1 MKNKLLF
8 STFLALFCAFII
20 GCGSNSSQKGA
31 NIFNGKLDSVQKINY
46 VLPDETVKTIDNKE
60 DVKLICDI
68 LSNQVYSEVDNSSQ
82 ICQVKYDA
90 YSDKYSIHTDD
101 GYHWEVRVYQE

>member
-1 MKNKLLF
+1 MYPSEIDQFKK
-8 STFLALFCAFII
+8 
-20 GCGSNSSQKGA
+20 SQ
-31 NIFNGKLDSVQKINY
+31 NY
-46 VLPDETVKTIDNKE
+46 CLPHH
-60 DVKLICDI
+60 LYLQI
-68 LSNQVYSEVDNSSQ
+68 LVNSSQ